1 MRPKFF
7 YGYVILALCF
17 ANMVVMRG
25 VNGAFGVYYIALLE
39 EFSWSRSDGAS
50 IAAINFVVYAL
61 ASPVV
66 GLAFDRLG
74 PRLLMPLGA
83 ALVGIGLLLSS
94 LADSL
99 LGLYFSYGIVTALGQ
114 GALSFVGHNALISFW
129 FVRRRATAIGIA
141 SMGQGLGAL
150 VMVPLTQLLINYFG
164 WRWTYVVTGAILLLL
179 LVPANALFQRR
190 NPQEVGQF
198 PDGDT
203 VASSATGGRH
213 GHHGAK
219 AAGHRD
225 WTLGE
230 AARSFP
236 FWCITVGHLALGT
249 ALFMINTHAIAHFVA
264 VGYEKLAASFYF
276 GLMGFIRIGATIIW
290 GSLSDRLGR
299 SRAYGLATC
308 VTALGVA
315 CMIAMTFDAPLWLV
329 YLTIA
334 LYGIGHSAG
343 NPTYGA
349 VIGDIF
355 SGRKIGLIFGFL
367 EISFGL
373 GSAFGSWIGGYL
385 FDATGAYAWSF
396 ALCLICFTISG
407 LAIHACVRWHEKN
420 QLKMDNG

>member
-1 MRPKFF
+1 MHPKFF

-39 EFSWSRSDGAS
+39 EFAWSRGDGAS

-83 ALVGIGLLLSS
+83 ALVGLGLVFSS
-94 LADSL
+94 FANSL
-99 LGLYFSYGIVTALGQ
+99 LGLYFSYGLVTALGQ

-150 VMVPLTQLLINYFG
+150 VMVPATQLLIDAVG
-164 WRWTYVVTGAILLLL
+164 WRWTYIVTGGILLLI

-190 NPQEVGQF
+190 SPEEVGQF

-203 VASSATGGRH
+203 ELSAEMPRGP
-213 GHHGAK
+213 GHHGAR
-219 AAGHRD
+219 AQGQRD

-230 AARSFP
+230 AVRSFP

-276 GLMGFIRIGATIIW
+276 GLIGFIRIGATIIW
-290 GSLSDRLGR
+290 GTLSDRLGR
-299 SRAYGLATC
+299 SQAYGLATL
-308 VTALGVA
+308 VTALGVGF
-315 CMIAMTFDAPLWLV
+315 MIAMTFDAPLWLV
-329 YLTIA
+329 YLTIVF
-334 LYGIGHSAG
+334 YGVGHSAG

-355 SGRKIGLIFGFL
+355 SGRKIGVIFGFL
-367 EISFGL
+367 EISFGF

-385 FDATGAYAWSF
+385 FDATGSYAWS
-396 ALCLICFTISG
+396 LSLSLICFLVSG
-407 LAIHACVRWHEKN
+407 LAIRACVRWHDRELA
-420 QLKMDNG
+420 QTR

>member
-1 MRPKFF
+1 MASKFF
-7 YGYVILALCF
+7 YGYIILALCF

-39 EFSWSRSDGAS
+39 EFAWSRSDGAS
-50 IAAINFVVYAL
+50 IAAINFVVYAF

-83 ALVGIGLLLSS
+83 ALVGIGLVLSS
-94 LADSL
+94 LANSL

-150 VMVPLTQLLINYFG
+150 TMVPLTQLLIDAVG
-164 WRWTYVVTGAILLLL
+164 WRWTYVVTGGLMLLFLT
-179 LVPANALFQRR
+179 PANALFQRR
-190 NPQEVGQF
+190 APQEVGQF
-198 PDGDT
+198 PDGDAVPPAENT
-203 VASSATGGRH
+203 NPH
-213 GHHGAK
+213 WAK
-219 AAGHRD
+219 HAGHRD

-236 FWCITVGHLALGT
+236 FWCITIGHLALGT
-249 ALFMINTHAIAHFVA
+249 ALFLINTHVIAHFVA

-276 GLMGFIRIGATIIW
+276 GLIGFIRIGATIVW
-290 GSLSDRLGR
+290 GSISDRLGR
-299 SRAYGLATC
+299 SQAYGVATL
-308 VTALGVA
+308 VTALGVG
-315 CMIAMTFDAPLWLV
+315 CMIAMSAGAPLWLV

-385 FDATGAYAWSF
+385 FDATDSYASSF
-396 ALCLICFTISG
+396 AVCLVCFIISG
-407 LAIHACVRWHEKN
+407 LAIQACVRW
-420 QLKMDNG
+420 QARQMGAGS

>member
-1 MRPKFF
+1 MAPRFF

-25 VNGAFGVYYIALLE
+25 VNGAFGVYYLALLE
-39 EFSWSRSDGAS
+39 EFSWSRSDGATVAS
-50 IAAINFVVYAL
+50 VNFVVYAL
-61 ASPVV
+61 ASPLV
-66 GLAFDRLG
+66 GLAFDRFG

-83 ALVGIGLLLSS
+83 LLVGVGLVASS
-94 LADSL
+94 FASSL
-99 LGLYFSYGIVTALGQ
+99 LGLYVSYGVITALGQ

-141 SMGQGLGAL
+141 SMGQGVGAL
-150 VMVPLTQLLINYFG
+150 VMVPLTQLLINNIG
-164 WRWTYVVTGAILLLL
+164 WRGTFIVTGSLLLFI

-190 NPQEVGQF
+190 DPQDVGQF
-198 PDGDT
+198 PDGDNT
-203 VASSATGGRH
+203 PATAQNPGRH
-213 GHHGAK
+213 SAKPGA
-219 AAGHRD
+219 RD

-230 AARSFP
+230 ATRSFP

-264 VGYEKLAASFYF
+264 VGYEKLVASFYF
-276 GLMGFIRIGATIIW
+276 GLIGFIRIGATIIW
-290 GSLSDRLGR
+290 GTISDRLGR
-299 SRAYGLATC
+299 SKAYGVATF
-308 VTALGVA
+308 VTALGVG
-315 CMIAMTFDAPLWLV
+315 CLIVMTFGAPLWLV

-373 GSAFGSWIGGYL
+373 GSALGSWIGGYL
-385 FDATGAYAWSF
+385 FDTTGSYAWSF
-396 ALCLICFTISG
+396 TVCLVCFVISG
-407 LAIHACVRWHEKN
+407 MAIHTCVRWHARH
-420 QLKMDNG
+420 LGSTT